1 MHLGI
6 NKKENV
12 KRLIMY
18 MIKGAIKCK
27 RKLLKNQR
35 QYHQERNNMARLYT
49 MT

>member
-12 KRLIMY
+12 KKLIMY
-18 MIKGAIKCK
+18 TIKGAIKCK
-27 RKLLKNQR
+27 RKLLKIKDNIIKGN
-35 QYHQERNNMARLYT
+35 NNMARLYT